1 MRKDEVDRAVL
12 LVYKTRN
19 TGYFNF
25 RQTTFELKDMK
36 PEARREY
43 AQLLRQLANDID
55 IQEDGLSFMNE
66 YTYEQFSKDCDRF

>member
-25 RQTTFELKDMK
+25 SQCTFELLEMK
-36 PEARREY
+36 PEARKEY
-43 AQLLRQLANDID
+43 ATLLRQLANDID
-55 IQEDGLSFMNE
+55 V
-66 YTYEQFSKDCDRF
+66 